1 MTSKLTNIQT
11 QLDKVLV
18 EDASRILVQNS
29 QILNLKQAL
38 KEVVTFSREAQMA
51 INTNG
56 EDSDT
61 RNLNL

>member
-56 EDSDT
+56 GDSDT
-61 RNLNL
+61 RNWNL